1 MEVNVGR
8 MSHVC
13 CRRDFGCIG
22 TDRVHS
28 ITSVTIKKIIVHVSQ
43 KASLR
48 ASSAL
53 SAVNAQDTSVADL
66 CKTLLNITVMDT
78 AD

>member
-1 MEVNVGR
+1 MWAECHMCVAVGIL
-8 MSHVC
+8 VVAVQ
-13 CRRDFGCIG
+13 
-22 TDRVHS
+22 TRVHS
-28 ITSVTIKKIIVHVSQ
+28 ITSVTFFFIINIVHVSQ